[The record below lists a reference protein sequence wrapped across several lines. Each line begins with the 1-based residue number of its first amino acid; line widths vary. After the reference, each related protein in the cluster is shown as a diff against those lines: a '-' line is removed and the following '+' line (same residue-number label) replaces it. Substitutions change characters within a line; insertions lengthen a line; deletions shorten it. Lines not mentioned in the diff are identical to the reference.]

1 MNTPPSNAAQASST
15 SGSPASFHQPII
27 QKDHEKPRLTDEQ
40 KKTNHITSEQN
51 RRNFLRQ
58 QFDRLSE
65 MVPGTRGKARSEAVV
80 LEKLVDYGHSQIEDG
95 QRMIEEIE
103 RRGGYV
109 DPEMR
114 AKFFVPGR
122 HRCHAEDVEADDLE
136 GGKSFR

>member
-1 MNTPPSNAAQASST
+1 
-15 SGSPASFHQPII
+15 
-27 QKDHEKPRLTDEQ
+27 
-40 KKTNHITSEQN
+40 
-51 RRNFLRQ
+51 
-58 QFDRLSE
+58 

-122 HRCHAEDVEADDLE
+122 HRVQTEDAEADDPE
-136 GGKSFR
+136 GGKSFG